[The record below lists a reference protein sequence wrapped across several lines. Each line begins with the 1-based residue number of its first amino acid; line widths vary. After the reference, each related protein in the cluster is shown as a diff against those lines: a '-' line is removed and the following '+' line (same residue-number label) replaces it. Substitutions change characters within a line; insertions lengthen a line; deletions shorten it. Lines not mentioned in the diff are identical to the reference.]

1 MVLLNESGRFLVPS
15 ILETIAKL
23 LLPHLS
29 IAVKMKKV
37 TKAILLGILLSGVC
51 FTSLASGAGEEFPVA
66 PPPMTEGMF
75 PCSNCHASLEVN
87 RKKRELKEEH
97 SQIKLHHAETMRW
110 CLDCH
115 DGKNRDKLR
124 LYNGELI
131 NFTESYRL
139 CGECHGPQYGDWKAG
154 VHGKRTGYFMGSG
167 KRTYYLCAHCH
178 DPHEPRFK
186 PLKPEPPPS
195 LPTSRKHEE

>member
-1 MVLLNESGRFLVPS
+1 MVLLNVLGRFLVPS
-15 ILETIAKL
+15 IFKRIAKL

-29 IAVKMKKV
+29 SIARMKKV
-37 TKAILLGILLSGVC
+37 TKAILLGIILSGVC
-51 FTSLASGAGEEFPVA
+51 LTSLADGAGEEFPVA

-75 PCSNCHASLEVN
+75 PCSNCHATMEVN

-97 SQIKLHHAETMRW
+97 AQIKLHHAETMRW

-115 DGKNRDKLR
+115 DAKNRDKLR

-139 CGECHGPQYGDWKAG
+139 CGECHGPQYVD
-154 VHGKRTGYFMGSG
+154 
-167 KRTYYLCAHCH
+167 
-178 DPHEPRFK
+178 
-186 PLKPEPPPS
+186 
-195 LPTSRKHEE
+195 